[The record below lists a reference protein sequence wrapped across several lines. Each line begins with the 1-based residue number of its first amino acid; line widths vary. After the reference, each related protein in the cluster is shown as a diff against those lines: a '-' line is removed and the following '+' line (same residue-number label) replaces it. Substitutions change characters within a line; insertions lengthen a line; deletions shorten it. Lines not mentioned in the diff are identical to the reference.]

1 MQNIYYIDNN
11 FSQENS
17 TQYTL
22 SIRYTTDGFSFC
34 VHDPNNRLLVF
45 YHQPLEYH
53 LNEATIAKA
62 TQFIT
67 NDPILNLKYK
77 KVFVLSCEKNKM
89 LLPAHAFNKSTL
101 AEMFCLCFELHESD
115 TLIYRKIEAINSY
128 LVEAQPRSFID
139 FLTSRYQPISIID
152 SAYPFIIYSLSNMLF
167 NSHYLFI
174 DIHEQ
179 YFDILLTKSNDIL
192 LFNSY
197 SYGSVNDIIY
207 YSLNCLQ
214 QTQINP
220 DDLQT
225 SISGNLVNDP
235 MFIETI
241 NKYISNIAVLNYAP
255 LSQLVKNDQLNNS
268 TFIHLLNI
276 HKCE

>member
-1 MQNIYYIDNN
+1 
-11 FSQENS
+11 
-17 TQYTL
+17 
-22 SIRYTTDGFSFC
+22 
-34 VHDPNNRLLVF
+34 
-45 YHQPLEYH
+45 
-53 LNEATIAKA
+53 
-62 TQFIT
+62 
-67 NDPILNLKYK
+67 
-77 KVFVLSCEKNKM
+77 
-89 LLPAHAFNKSTL
+89 
-101 AEMFCLCFELHESD
+101 
-115 TLIYRKIEAINSY
+115 
-128 LVEAQPRSFID
+128 
-139 FLTSRYQPISIID
+139 
-152 SAYPFIIYSLSNMLF
+152 MLF